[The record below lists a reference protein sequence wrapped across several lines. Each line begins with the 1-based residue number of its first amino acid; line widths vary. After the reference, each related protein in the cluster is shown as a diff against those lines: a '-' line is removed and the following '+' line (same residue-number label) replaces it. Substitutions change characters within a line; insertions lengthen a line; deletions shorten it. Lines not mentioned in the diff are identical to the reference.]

1 MVDMSSPAVI
11 AWWSGGSENRL
22 DGQIVRL
29 KIERMDRQIDGQIDI
44 DDSLLLYLFFVF
56 VFCTTCSRSLNI
68 WVQLIYLIYLFYYNS
83 INLNIY
89 LSAHLSI
96 YLLLEADNLVPEPVD
111 LLLLLPLAHRQ
122 LPVLH
127 GSVLKG
133 GVHQFSSRV
142 VMENES

>member
-1 MVDMSSPAVI
+1 MHNLFQELEHLGP
-11 AWWSGGSENRL
+11 
-22 DGQIVRL
+22 
-29 KIERMDRQIDGQIDI
+29 IDL
-44 DDSLLLYLFFVF
+44 S
-56 VFCTTCSRSLNI
+56 
-68 WVQLIYLIYLFYYNS
+68 IYLFYYNS

-142 VMENES
+142 VMENRLDERNA